1 MNITIKPGAATEDA
15 LQIDSIIEE
24 MTASMEELNEVIK
37 SVIPAGVETDWS
49 EDVLNNWNT
58 YYGSNVPETLE
69 EMKLSSANLRLAVAK
84 ALEYSQSN

>member
-24 MTASMEELNEVIK
+24 MTTSMEELNEVIK
-37 SVIPAGVETDWS
+37 SVIPNGIETDWS

-58 YYGSNVPETLE
+58 YYGNSIPETLA
-69 EMKLSSANLRLAVAK
+69 EMKLSSTNLRLAVTK